1 VRGHDPAK
9 MVAAALAALGGIE
22 KFVSKGAKVVIKPN
36 AAFAR
41 PPEWAVTTHPET
53 VAAVVKACVAAGAA
67 SVTLVERPGGKR
79 TNSVERCGI
88 AGAVADIPGV
98 DIKVLTNR
106 DDFTDVEVEGGT
118 ELKTVAIAK
127 AVLAADVYINIPAAK
142 SHSATGVTFGMKN
155 AMGVI
160 WDRRVFHSTLDI
172 NKAIADLARVVKPDL
187 TILDATRALL
197 TNGPSGPGDVV
208 SPGRMIASRDMIAVD
223 AYGLTTARFNHKE
236 LGVTDIPHIAHA
248 GAAGLGQTDVA
259 KMKVITIEA

>member
-1 VRGHDPAK
+1 
-9 MVAAALAALGGIE
+9 
-22 KFVSKGAKVVIKPN
+22 VVIKPN

-79 TNSVERCGI
+79 ANCVERCGI

-259 KMKVITIEA
+259 KMKVNTIEA